1 MKKIEAVFAPSKLD
15 EVRDTMFSHGVHRFL
30 AGSATV
36 HEYEHRDS
44 SWGAQGDDDESPT
57 MKVEAV
63 VADEVADSLAHAILE
78 VARARHPVAMVTISP
93 IDEVLEMGAGQK
105 RAAAPARRR
114 GTPPDD
120 QTPR

>member
-30 AGSATV
+30 ASSATV

-44 SWGAQGDDDESPT
+44 SWGAQGDDDESAT

-63 VADEVADSLAHAILE
+63 VPDEVAEALAQAILE
-78 VARARHPVAMVTISP
+78 VARARHPVATVTISP
-93 IDEVLEMGAGQK
+93 VDKVIEKTAGQK
-105 RAAAPARRR
+105 RAAPPARRR
-114 GTPPDD
+114 ETPPAG
-120 QTPR
+120 